1 VRRIYVSLKE
11 KSENSVKKRQYKIL
25 VIDDEPDI
33 NSVIK
38 KGLNRNGF
46 EVETFTDPLLAL
58 SNFKAGFYDLLLID
72 IRMPKMNGFE
82 LYREIKK
89 IDNQI
94 KVCFITALE
103 FYYDE
108 FRRAFPKLNMNC
120 FARKPISIDEMAN
133 IIKEEIGD

>member
-1 VRRIYVSLKE
+1 MRRIYVSLKE
-11 KSENSVKKRQYKIL
+11 KSENSIKKRQYKIL

-82 LYREIKK
+82 LYQEIKK
-89 IDNQI
+89 MDNQI

-108 FRRAFPKLNMNC
+108 FRIAFPKLNVNC
-120 FARKPISIDEMAN
+120 FARKPISIYEMAN
-133 IIKEEIGD
+133 IIKEEIGE

>member
-1 VRRIYVSLKE
+1 MKKE
-11 KSENSVKKRQYKIL
+11 DKSAAIKKHRYKIL

-46 EVETFTDPLLAL
+46 EVETFNDPLQAL

-72 IRMPKMNGFE
+72 INMPRMNGFE

-89 IDNQI
+89 IDSKV

-108 FRRAFPKLNMNC
+108 FRRVFPKLNINC
-120 FARKPISIDEMAN
+120 FARKPISVDEMAN
-133 IIKEEIGD
+133 IIKEELEN

>member
-1 VRRIYVSLKE
+1 MYVSLKE
-11 KSENSVKKRQYKIL
+11 KKRQYKIL

-72 IRMPKMNGFE
+72 IRMPKMI
-82 LYREIKK
+82 L
-89 IDNQI
+89 
-94 KVCFITALE
+94 
-103 FYYDE
+103 
-108 FRRAFPKLNMNC
+108 
-120 FARKPISIDEMAN
+120 
-133 IIKEEIGD
+133 